1 LAKSSSSRSASNA
14 SGFSL
19 LEVILATTLLA
30 TALVAVAQLFAIA
43 ARSNIGSRN
52 TTYAAVLAQQK
63 LEELKSLTWGFDQ
76 NGLPISDISTDT
88 TKTPESPDGG
98 TGLRPSPAAALQE
111 NTTGW
116 VDYIDQ
122 FGEKLGTGLNPPEAA
137 VYQRRWSVSPLP
149 TNPNNTLVI
158 QVLVSRLAN
167 RGAANRSAVS
177 RLPEE
182 ARMVTVK
189 TRKAS

>member
-1 LAKSSSSRSASNA
+1 M
-14 SGFSL
+14 
-19 LEVILATTLLA
+19 LATTLLA

-43 ARSNIGSRN
+43 TRSNIGSRN

-88 TKTPESPDGG
+88 TKTPETPNGG
-98 TGLRPSPAAALQE
+98 TGLRPSPSSALQE
-111 NTTGW
+111 NTSGW

-122 FGEKLGTGLNPPEAA
+122 FGQKLGTGLNPPQDA

-158 QVLVSRLAN
+158 QVLVSRLTDRGVAN
-167 RGAANRSAVS
+167 EGAVK
-177 RLPEE
+177 RLPDE